1 MVGKILSGG
10 RQKLI
15 RIHWWILSL
24 LLLVFNCTA
33 LAHGI
38 PLPFGKAQAT
48 SQQAGPE
55 GQAASQDLTDPDK
68 DLPGSAKK
76 LMKLKV
82 IRKFTPQPPQ
92 PARVA
97 YKGASPLLTIA
108 AFDALPRPAYYTF
121 LFRYT
126 PF

>member
-1 MVGKILSGG
+1 MIGKILSNG
-10 RQKLI
+10 RQKLV

-38 PLPFGKAQAT
+38 PFPFLKAQVA

-55 GQAASQDLTDPDK
+55 GQAASQDLTDPEK
-68 DLPGSAKK
+68 DLPGAAKK

-82 IRKFTPQPPQ
+82 IRKFTPQPPR
-92 PARVA
+92 PARINHQA
-97 YKGASPLLTIA
+97 ASSLFTA
-108 AFDALPRPAYYTF
+108 AGCDALTRPAYYTF